1 MNTIFLLR
9 IKYILV
15 SMLLSVVTQLV
26 VGQTV
31 ERGRILEYKG
41 NAQKTPLSGVELNV
55 KGASTVTSD
64 AKGFFILKFPTQK
77 PGQSIQCN
85 EIYKSGFI
93 IFNKDAVEAWRISNS
108 QRTFRIIM
116 CKENDFR
123 ALKKK
128 YYGIFEKSYKRDYER
143 QKQKAYAEQ
152 KEVLK
157 LQTRLKEIENEYEEK
172 MSNIN
177 NYVET
182 FARIDLS
189 EMSNIEKEALQ
200 LVEDGHIEDGIQ
212 KYEGLRLS
220 QQTKQQLDKLHA
232 GDIVVKAGQEIVNTA
247 QQDLLALVEKLKT
260 QVGLYDMGGYEF
272 NSKRDSSIVEIVN
285 VYEALRKT
293 FGAIY
298 NNELGYWLIT
308 LSKVCNARDRLNY
321 IQRAADLPSAQG
333 LAMLGYINELRSSD
347 NSDSLYTKAI
357 ECYKRA
363 AQLSDASDSINVGQK
378 ALERCPDFFVTLGKN
393 TLYFRIFNRL
403 ENTVSVCCKSLMR
416 TNDCEGELIIPEKV
430 SYQGKEYIVRY
441 IDAEAFLN
449 NRLLTCVTIPSS
461 VKSIGRSAFRGCN
474 SLKDIYFQG
483 DVDEIFEDENR
494 DLKGTIPEKTKL
506 HLPLNVVNML
516 EWSIDRIVDIQ
527 KILSDMTVTLKTYST
542 KELGEIHL
550 AYCSLVKQLYDNIT
564 TDEQLKLY
572 CLEILA
578 NEYSDSCYMS
588 TFSIEKA
595 TQLYQKLIVK
605 DKSNSGRYYERL
617 GYLKRLQKQYEESVR
632 LYRKSIDCGWQDAL
646 NSLAYSYAQGLGVK
660 KDYEQAHR
668 LIDELI
674 KADSTNFNAYDSKGE
689 FYLQE
694 GDSIHAK
701 EWLEKTINK
710 IFTFQQNTEDFNT
723 VLRRYKAVSVLYK
736 AFLSEEKK
744 DSINFQSL
752 LVLAQAVSKTQY
764 EKITCKKNA
773 IKAPDYEELLSIAIL
788 ASNVLLKN
796 KTLEIIK
803 KYNAAYLVTAMTWAI
818 RNELKIRYPVYDFLF
833 FLSNE
838 NKYYVSSEKELVKLA
853 LIKTI
858 YDICKTAKAS
868 GGTFPAYSFFVGLYD
883 IFDTIKNDEEYN
895 EIQNL
900 LLENKTNL
908 KHNFSKEFLNEK
920 VKKYAD
926 IVCKEISQKDNF
938 KLLISSEHGK

>member
-143 QKQKAYAEQ
+143 QKQKAYAEK

-200 LVEDGHIEDGIQ
+200 LVEAGHIEEGIK
-212 KYEGLRLS
+212 KYEELRLR
-220 QQTKQQLDKLHA
+220 QQTKQQLDKLLA

-247 QQDLLALVEKLKT
+247 QQDLLALVEKIKT
-260 QVGLYDMGGYEF
+260 QIGLYNMGGSDF

-293 FGAIY
+293 FGAKY

-308 LSKVCNARDRLNY
+308 LSKVCNGRDRLNY
-321 IQRAADLPSAQG
+321 IQRAAELPSAQG
-333 LAMLGYINELRSSD
+333 QAMLGYINELKSSD

-357 ECYKRA
+357 ECYRRA

-378 ALERCPDFFVTLGKN
+378 ALKHCPDFFVDLGKN
-393 TLYFRIFNRL
+393 TLYFRIFSRL
-403 ENTVSVCCKSLMR
+403 ENTVSVCCKSIMR
-416 TNDCEGELIIPEKV
+416 TNDCEGELIIPQKV

-461 VKSIGRSAFRGCN
+461 VKSIGLNAFRGCN

-483 DVDEIFEDENR
+483 DVDEIFEDEKR
-494 DLKGTIPEKTKL
+494 DLKATIPKTTKL
-506 HLPLNVVNML
+506 HFPPKIDNML
-516 EWSIDRIVDIQ
+516 GWIIDRVISMKKDLADLDYI
-527 KILSDMTVTLKTYST
+527 KTSSI
-542 KELGEIHL
+542 KECDEIHL
-550 AYCSLVKQLYDNIT
+550 AYCNLVNQLNNNASI
-564 TDEQLKLY
+564 DEQLKLY
-572 CLEILA
+572 CLESLA
-578 NEYSDSCYMS
+578 NEYSDSCYKS
-588 TFSIEKA
+588 TFNIEKA
-595 TQLYQKLIVK
+595 TQLYQELIVK
-605 DKSNSGRYYERL
+605 NNPNSGRYYERL
-617 GYLKRLQKQYEESVR
+617 GYLKELQKQYEEAVR
-632 LYRKSIDCGWQDAL
+632 LYRKSIECGWQDAL
-646 NSLAYSYAQGLGVK
+646 NTLAYSYAQGLGVK
-660 KDYEQAHR
+660 KDFEQAHR

-689 FYLQE
+689 FYLLE

-710 IFTFQQNTEDFNT
+710 IFTSQQNTEDFNT

-752 LVLAQAVSKTQY
+752 LDLAQAVSKTQY

-818 RNELKIRYPVYDFLF
+818 RNELKIRYPVYDLWF

-868 GGTFPAYSFFVGLYD
+868 GVTFPAYSFFVGLYD

>member
-41 NAQKTPLSGVELNV
+41 NAQKTPLAGVELNV

-143 QKQKAYAEQ
+143 QKQKAYAEK

-200 LVEDGHIEDGIQ
+200 LVEAGHIEEGIK
-212 KYEGLRLS
+212 KYEELRLR
-220 QQTKQQLDKLHA
+220 QQTKQQLDKLLA

-247 QQDLLALVEKLKT
+247 QQDLLALVEKIKT
-260 QVGLYDMGGYEF
+260 QIGLYNMGGSDF

-293 FGAIY
+293 FGAKY

-308 LSKVCNARDRLNY
+308 LSKVCNGRDRLNY
-321 IQRAADLPSAQG
+321 IQRAAELPSAQG
-333 LAMLGYINELRSSD
+333 QAMLGYINELKSSD

-357 ECYKRA
+357 ECYRRA

-378 ALERCPDFFVTLGKN
+378 ALKHCPDFFVDLGKN
-393 TLYFRIFNRL
+393 TLYFRIFSRL
-403 ENTVSVCCKSLMR
+403 ENTVSVCCKSIMR
-416 TNDCEGELIIPEKV
+416 TNDCEGELIIPQKV

-461 VKSIGRSAFRGCN
+461 VKSIGLNAFRGCN

-483 DVDEIFEDENR
+483 DVDEIFEDEKR
-494 DLKGTIPEKTKL
+494 DLKATIPKTTKL
-506 HLPLNVVNML
+506 HFPPKIDNML
-516 EWSIDRIVDIQ
+516 GWIIDRVISMKKDLADLDYI
-527 KILSDMTVTLKTYST
+527 KTSSI
-542 KELGEIHL
+542 KECDEIHL
-550 AYCSLVKQLYDNIT
+550 AYCNLVNQLNNNASI
-564 TDEQLKLY
+564 DEQLKLY
-572 CLEILA
+572 CLESLA
-578 NEYSDSCYMS
+578 NEYSDSCYKS
-588 TFSIEKA
+588 TFNIEKA
-595 TQLYQKLIVK
+595 TQLYQELIVK
-605 DKSNSGRYYERL
+605 NNPNSGRYYERL
-617 GYLKRLQKQYEESVR
+617 GYLKELQKQYEEAVR
-632 LYRKSIDCGWQDAL
+632 LYRKSIECGWQDAL
-646 NSLAYSYAQGLGVK
+646 NTLAYSYAQGLGVK
-660 KDYEQAHR
+660 KDFEQAHR

-689 FYLQE
+689 FYLLE

-710 IFTFQQNTEDFNT
+710 IFTSQQNTEDFNT

-752 LVLAQAVSKTQY
+752 LDLAQAVSKTQY

-818 RNELKIRYPVYDFLF
+818 RNELKIRYPVYDLWF

-868 GGTFPAYSFFVGLYD
+868 GVTFPAYSFFVGLYD
-883 IFDTIKNDEEYN
+883 IFDTIKNDEEYH

>member
-108 QRTFRIIM
+108 KRTFRIIM

-143 QKQKAYAEQ
+143 QKQKAYAEK

-200 LVEDGHIEDGIQ
+200 LVEAGHIEEGIK
-212 KYEGLRLS
+212 KYEEVRLR
-220 QQTKQQLDKLHA
+220 QQTKQQLDKLLA

-247 QQDLLALVEKLKT
+247 QQDLLALVEKIKT
-260 QVGLYDMGGYEF
+260 QIGLYNMGGSDF

-293 FGAIY
+293 FGAKY

-308 LSKVCNARDRLNY
+308 LSKVCNGRDRLNY
-321 IQRAADLPSAQG
+321 IQRAAELPSAQG
-333 LAMLGYINELRSSD
+333 QAMLGYINELKSSD

-357 ECYKRA
+357 ECYRRA

-378 ALERCPDFFVTLGKN
+378 ALKHCPDFFVDLGKN
-393 TLYFRIFNRL
+393 TLYFRIFSRL
-403 ENTVSVCCKSLMR
+403 ENTVSVCCKSIMR
-416 TNDCEGELIIPEKV
+416 TNDCEGELIIPQKV

-461 VKSIGRSAFRGCN
+461 VKSIGLNAFRGCN

-483 DVDEIFEDENR
+483 DVDEIFEDEKR
-494 DLKGTIPEKTKL
+494 DLKATIPKTTKL
-506 HLPLNVVNML
+506 HFPPKIDNML
-516 EWSIDRIVDIQ
+516 GWIIDRVISMKKDLADLDYI
-527 KILSDMTVTLKTYST
+527 KTSSI
-542 KELGEIHL
+542 KECDEIHL
-550 AYCSLVKQLYDNIT
+550 AYCNLVNQLNNNASI
-564 TDEQLKLY
+564 DEQLKLY
-572 CLEILA
+572 CLESLA
-578 NEYSDSCYMS
+578 NEYSDSCYKS
-588 TFSIEKA
+588 TFNIEKA
-595 TQLYQKLIVK
+595 TQLYQELIVK
-605 DKSNSGRYYERL
+605 NNPNSGRYYERL
-617 GYLKRLQKQYEESVR
+617 GYLKELQKQYEEAVR
-632 LYRKSIDCGWQDAL
+632 LYRKSIECGWQDAL
-646 NSLAYSYAQGLGVK
+646 NTLAYSYAQGLGVK
-660 KDYEQAHR
+660 KDFEQAHR

-689 FYLQE
+689 FYLLE

-710 IFTFQQNTEDFNT
+710 IFTSQQNTEDFNT

-752 LVLAQAVSKTQY
+752 LDLAQAVSKTQY

-818 RNELKIRYPVYDFLF
+818 RNELKIRYPVYDLWF

-868 GGTFPAYSFFVGLYD
+868 GVTFPAYSFFVGLYD
-883 IFDTIKNDEEYN
+883 IFDTIKNDEEYH

>member
-1 MNTIFLLR
+1 MKTVFLLR

-15 SMLLSVVTQLV
+15 SMLLIVVTQLA

-31 ERGRILEYKG
+31 ERGCVLEYKG

-55 KGASTVTSD
+55 KGASTVTSNT
-64 AKGFFILKFPTQK
+64 KGFFILKFPTQK

-108 QRTFRIIM
+108 QRVFCIVM

-123 ALKKK
+123 AFKKK
-128 YYGIFEKSYKRDYER
+128 YYGIFEKSYKKDYER
-143 QKQKAYAEQ
+143 QKQKAYAEK

-157 LQTRLKEIENEYEEK
+157 LQMRLKEIEKEYEEK

-200 LVEDGHIEDGIQ
+200 LVEAGHIEEGIK
-212 KYEGLRLS
+212 KYEELRLR

-247 QQDLLALVEKLKT
+247 QQDLLALVEKIKT
-260 QVGLYDMGGYEF
+260 QIGLYNMGGSDF

-293 FGAIY
+293 FGTKY

-308 LSKVCNARDRLNY
+308 LSKVCNGRDRLNY

-347 NSDSLYTKAI
+347 NSDSLYAKAI
-357 ECYKRA
+357 ECYRRA

-378 ALERCPDFFVTLGKN
+378 ALEHCPDFFVTLGEN
-393 TLYFRIFNRL
+393 TLYFRVFNRL
-403 ENTVSVCCKSLMR
+403 ENTVSVCCKSIMR
-416 TNDCEGELIIPEKV
+416 SNDCEGELIIPEKV
-430 SYQGKEYIVRY
+430 SYQGKEYVVRY

-449 NRLLTCVTIPSS
+449 NRLLASVTIPSS
-461 VKSIGRSAFRGCN
+461 VKAIGQNAFRGCN

-494 DLKGTIPEKTKL
+494 NLKTTIPKTTKL
-506 HLPLNVVNML
+506 HFSPKIDNML
-516 EWSIDRIVDIQ
+516 EWVVDRVISMEKNLTDLDYIKTFSI
-527 KILSDMTVTLKTYST
+527 
-542 KELGEIHL
+542 KERDEIHL
-550 AYCSLVKQLYDNIT
+550 AYCNLVNQLNNNASI
-564 TDEQLKLY
+564 DEQLKLY

-578 NEYSDSCYMS
+578 NEYSDSCYKS

-595 TQLYQKLIVK
+595 TQLYQELIVK
-605 DKSNSGRYYERL
+605 NNPNSGRYYERL
-617 GYLKRLQKQYEESVR
+617 GYLKGLQKQYEESVR

-660 KDYEQAHR
+660 KDFEQAHR

-689 FYLQE
+689 FYLLE

-701 EWLEKTINK
+701 EWLEKTIK
-710 IFTFQQNTEDFNT
+710 KMRTSHQNTEDFIT
-723 VLRRYKAVSVLYK
+723 VLKRYTAVSVLYN

-752 LVLAQAVSKTQY
+752 LDLAQAVSKTQY
-764 EKITCKKNA
+764 EIITCKKNA

-788 ASNVLLKN
+788 ASDVLLKN
-796 KTLEIIK
+796 RPLEKLK
-803 KYNAAYLVTAMTWAI
+803 KYSATYLTSAMTWAI
-818 RNELKIRYPVYDFLF
+818 RNELKIRYPVYKDWFLQ
-833 FLSNE
+833 LNDNLYE
-838 NKYYVSSEKELVKLA
+838 VSSEKELVKLSV
-853 LIKTI
+853 IKTI
-858 YDICKTAKAS
+858 YDICKTAKTS
-868 GGTFPAYSFFVGLYD
+868 GVTFPAYSFFVGLYN
-883 IFDTIKNDEEYN
+883 IFDTIKNDEEYD
-895 EIQNL
+895 EIQDL
-900 LLENKTNL
+900 LFENKTNF
-908 KHNFSKEFLNEK
+908 KHNYSKEILNEK
-920 VKKYAD
+920 VKKYLD
-926 IVCKEISQKDNF
+926 TVFEEIIQKDNL
-938 KLLISSEHGK
+938 KLLFSSENGK

>member
-41 NAQKTPLSGVELNV
+41 NAQKTPLAGVELNV

-143 QKQKAYAEQ
+143 QKQKAYAEK

-200 LVEDGHIEDGIQ
+200 LVEAGHIEEGIK
-212 KYEGLRLS
+212 KYEELRLR
-220 QQTKQQLDKLHA
+220 QQTKQQLDKLLA

-247 QQDLLALVEKLKT
+247 QQDLLALVEKIKT
-260 QVGLYDMGGYEF
+260 QIGLYNMGGSDF

-293 FGAIY
+293 FGAKY

-308 LSKVCNARDRLNY
+308 LSKVCNGRDRLNY
-321 IQRAADLPSAQG
+321 IQRAAELPSAQG
-333 LAMLGYINELRSSD
+333 QAMLGYINELKSSD

-357 ECYKRA
+357 ECYRRA

-378 ALERCPDFFVTLGKN
+378 ALKHCPDFFVDLGKN
-393 TLYFRIFNRL
+393 TLYFRIFSRL
-403 ENTVSVCCKSLMR
+403 ENTVSVCCKSIMR
-416 TNDCEGELIIPEKV
+416 TNDCEGELIIPQKV

-461 VKSIGRSAFRGCN
+461 VKSIGLNAFRGCN

-483 DVDEIFEDENR
+483 DVDEIFEDEKR
-494 DLKGTIPEKTKL
+494 DLKATIPKTTKL
-506 HLPLNVVNML
+506 HFPPKIDNML
-516 EWSIDRIVDIQ
+516 GWIIGRVISMKKDLADLDYIKTSSI
-527 KILSDMTVTLKTYST
+527 
-542 KELGEIHL
+542 KECDEIHL
-550 AYCSLVKQLYDNIT
+550 AYCNLVNQLNNNASI
-564 TDEQLKLY
+564 DEQLKLY
-572 CLEILA
+572 CLESLA
-578 NEYSDSCYMS
+578 NEYSDSCYKS
-588 TFSIEKA
+588 TFNIEKA
-595 TQLYQKLIVK
+595 TQLYQELIVK
-605 DKSNSGRYYERL
+605 NNPNSGRYYERL
-617 GYLKRLQKQYEESVR
+617 GYLKELQKQYEEAVR
-632 LYRKSIDCGWQDAL
+632 LYRKSIECGWQDAL
-646 NSLAYSYAQGLGVK
+646 NTLAYSYAQGLGVK
-660 KDYEQAHR
+660 KDFEQAHR

-689 FYLQE
+689 FYLLE

-710 IFTFQQNTEDFNT
+710 IFTSQQNTEDFNT

-752 LVLAQAVSKTQY
+752 LDLAQAVSKTQY

-818 RNELKIRYPVYDFLF
+818 RNELKIRYPVYDLWF

-868 GGTFPAYSFFVGLYD
+868 GVTFPAYSFFVGLYD
-883 IFDTIKNDEEYN
+883 IFDTIKNDEEYH

>member
-143 QKQKAYAEQ
+143 QKQKAYAEK

-200 LVEDGHIEDGIQ
+200 LVEAGHIEEGIK
-212 KYEGLRLS
+212 KYEELRLR
-220 QQTKQQLDKLHA
+220 QQTKQQLDKLLA

-247 QQDLLALVEKLKT
+247 QQDLLALVEKIKT
-260 QVGLYDMGGYEF
+260 QIGLYNMGGSDF

-293 FGAIY
+293 FGAKY

-308 LSKVCNARDRLNY
+308 LSKVCNGRDRLNY
-321 IQRAADLPSAQG
+321 IQRAAELPSAQG
-333 LAMLGYINELRSSD
+333 QAMLGYINELKSSD

-357 ECYKRA
+357 ECYRRA

-378 ALERCPDFFVTLGKN
+378 ALKHCPDFFVDLGKN
-393 TLYFRIFNRL
+393 TLYFRIFSRL
-403 ENTVSVCCKSLMR
+403 ENTVSVCCKSIMR
-416 TNDCEGELIIPEKV
+416 TNDCEGELIIPQKV

-461 VKSIGRSAFRGCN
+461 VKSIGLNAFRGCN

-483 DVDEIFEDENR
+483 DVDEIFEDEKR
-494 DLKGTIPEKTKL
+494 DLKATIPKTTKL
-506 HLPLNVVNML
+506 HFPPKIDNML
-516 EWSIDRIVDIQ
+516 GWIIDRVISMKKDLADLDYI
-527 KILSDMTVTLKTYST
+527 KTSSI
-542 KELGEIHL
+542 KECDEIHL
-550 AYCSLVKQLYDNIT
+550 AYCNLVNQLNNNASI
-564 TDEQLKLY
+564 DEQLKLY
-572 CLEILA
+572 CLESLA
-578 NEYSDSCYMS
+578 NEYSDSCYKS
-588 TFSIEKA
+588 TFNIEKA
-595 TQLYQKLIVK
+595 TQLYQELIVK
-605 DKSNSGRYYERL
+605 NNPNSGRYYERL
-617 GYLKRLQKQYEESVR
+617 GYLKELQKQYEEAVR
-632 LYRKSIDCGWQDAL
+632 LYRKSIECGWQDAL
-646 NSLAYSYAQGLGVK
+646 NTLAYSYAQGLGVK
-660 KDYEQAHR
+660 KDFEQAHR

-689 FYLQE
+689 FYLLE

-710 IFTFQQNTEDFNT
+710 IFTSQQNTEDFNT

-752 LVLAQAVSKTQY
+752 LDLAQAVSKTQY

-818 RNELKIRYPVYDFLF
+818 RNELKIRYPVYDLWF

-868 GGTFPAYSFFVGLYD
+868 GVTFPAYSFFVGLYD
-883 IFDTIKNDEEYN
+883 IFDTIKNDEEYH

>member
-143 QKQKAYAEQ
+143 QKQKAYAEK

-200 LVEDGHIEDGIQ
+200 LVEAGHIEEGIK
-212 KYEGLRLS
+212 KYEELRLR
-220 QQTKQQLDKLHA
+220 QQTKQQLDKLLA

-247 QQDLLALVEKLKT
+247 QQDLLALVEKIKT
-260 QVGLYDMGGYEF
+260 QIGLYNMGGSDF

-293 FGAIY
+293 FGAKY

-308 LSKVCNARDRLNY
+308 LSKVCNGRDRLNY
-321 IQRAADLPSAQG
+321 IQRAAELPSAQG
-333 LAMLGYINELRSSD
+333 QAMLGYINELKSSD
-347 NSDSLYTKAI
+347 NSDTLYTKAI
-357 ECYKRA
+357 ECYRRA

-378 ALERCPDFFVTLGKN
+378 ALKHCPDFFVDLGKN
-393 TLYFRIFNRL
+393 TLYFRIFSRL
-403 ENTVSVCCKSLMR
+403 ENTVSVCCKSIMR
-416 TNDCEGELIIPEKV
+416 TNDCEGELIIPQKV

-461 VKSIGRSAFRGCN
+461 VKSIGRDAFRGCN

-483 DVDEIFEDENR
+483 DVDEIFEDEKR
-494 DLKGTIPEKTKL
+494 DLKATIPKTTKL
-506 HLPLNVVNML
+506 HFPPKIDNML
-516 EWSIDRIVDIQ
+516 GWIIDRVISMKKDLADLDYI
-527 KILSDMTVTLKTYST
+527 KTSSI
-542 KELGEIHL
+542 KECDEIHL
-550 AYCSLVKQLYDNIT
+550 AYCNLVNQLNNNASI
-564 TDEQLKLY
+564 DEQLKLY
-572 CLEILA
+572 CLESLA
-578 NEYSDSCYMS
+578 NEYSDSCYKS
-588 TFSIEKA
+588 TFNIEKA
-595 TQLYQKLIVK
+595 TQLYQELIVK
-605 DKSNSGRYYERL
+605 NNPNSGRYYERL
-617 GYLKRLQKQYEESVR
+617 GYLKELQKQYEEAVR
-632 LYRKSIDCGWQDAL
+632 LYRKSIECGWQDAL
-646 NSLAYSYAQGLGVK
+646 NTLAYSYAQGLGVK
-660 KDYEQAHR
+660 KDFEQAHR

-689 FYLQE
+689 FYLLE

-710 IFTFQQNTEDFNT
+710 IFTSQQNTEDFNT

-736 AFLSEEKK
+736 AFLSEKK

-752 LVLAQAVSKTQY
+752 LDLAQAVSKTQY

-818 RNELKIRYPVYDFLF
+818 RNELKIRYPVYDLWF

-868 GGTFPAYSFFVGLYD
+868 GVTFPAYSFFVGLYD

>member
-77 PGQSIQCN
+77 LGQSIQCN

-143 QKQKAYAEQ
+143 QKQKAYAEK

-200 LVEDGHIEDGIQ
+200 LVEAGHIEEGIK
-212 KYEGLRLS
+212 KYEELRLR
-220 QQTKQQLDKLHA
+220 QQTKQQLDKLLA

-247 QQDLLALVEKLKT
+247 QQDLLALVEKIKT
-260 QVGLYDMGGYEF
+260 QIGLYNMGGSDF

-293 FGAIY
+293 FGAKY

-308 LSKVCNARDRLNY
+308 LSKVCNGRDRLNY
-321 IQRAADLPSAQG
+321 IQRAAELPSAQG
-333 LAMLGYINELRSSD
+333 QAMLGYINELKSSD

-357 ECYKRA
+357 ECYRRA

-378 ALERCPDFFVTLGKN
+378 ALKHCPDFFVDLGKN
-393 TLYFRIFNRL
+393 TLYFRIFSRL
-403 ENTVSVCCKSLMR
+403 ENTVSVCCKSIMR
-416 TNDCEGELIIPEKV
+416 TNDCEGELIIPQKV

-461 VKSIGRSAFRGCN
+461 VKSIGLNAFRGCN

-483 DVDEIFEDENR
+483 YVDEIFEDEKR
-494 DLKGTIPEKTKL
+494 DLKATIPKTTKL
-506 HLPLNVVNML
+506 HFPPKIDNML
-516 EWSIDRIVDIQ
+516 GWIIDRVISMKKDLADLDYI
-527 KILSDMTVTLKTYST
+527 KTSSI
-542 KELGEIHL
+542 KECDEIHL
-550 AYCSLVKQLYDNIT
+550 AYCNLVNQLNNNASI
-564 TDEQLKLY
+564 DEQLKLY
-572 CLEILA
+572 CLESLA
-578 NEYSDSCYMS
+578 NEYSDSCYKS
-588 TFSIEKA
+588 TFNIEKA
-595 TQLYQKLIVK
+595 TQLYQELIVK
-605 DKSNSGRYYERL
+605 NNPNSGRYYERL
-617 GYLKRLQKQYEESVR
+617 GYLKELQKQYEEAVR
-632 LYRKSIDCGWQDAL
+632 LYRKSIECGWQDAL
-646 NSLAYSYAQGLGVK
+646 NTLAYSYAQGLGVK
-660 KDYEQAHR
+660 KDFEQAHR

-689 FYLQE
+689 FYLLE

-710 IFTFQQNTEDFNT
+710 IFTSQQNTEDFNT

-752 LVLAQAVSKTQY
+752 LDLAQAVSKTQY

-818 RNELKIRYPVYDFLF
+818 RNELKIRYPVYDLWF

-868 GGTFPAYSFFVGLYD
+868 GVTFPAYSFFVGLYD

>member
-15 SMLLSVVTQLV
+15 SMLFSVVTQLV

-143 QKQKAYAEQ
+143 QKQKAYAEK

-200 LVEDGHIEDGIQ
+200 LVEAGHIEEGIK
-212 KYEGLRLS
+212 KYEELRLR
-220 QQTKQQLDKLHA
+220 QQTKQQLDKLLA

-247 QQDLLALVEKLKT
+247 QQDLLALVEKIKT
-260 QVGLYDMGGYEF
+260 QIGLYNMGGSDF

-293 FGAIY
+293 FGAKY

-308 LSKVCNARDRLNY
+308 LSKVCNGRDRLNY
-321 IQRAADLPSAQG
+321 IQRAAELPSAQG
-333 LAMLGYINELRSSD
+333 QAMLGYINELKSSD

-357 ECYKRA
+357 ECYRRA

-378 ALERCPDFFVTLGKN
+378 ALKHCPDFFVTLGKN
-393 TLYFRIFNRL
+393 TLYFRIFSRL
-403 ENTVSVCCKSLMR
+403 ENTVSVCCKSIMR
-416 TNDCEGELIIPEKV
+416 TNDCEGELIIPQKV

-441 IDAEAFLN
+441 IDAEAFRN

-461 VKSIGRSAFRGCN
+461 VKSIGRNAFRGCN

-483 DVDEIFEDENR
+483 DVDKIFEDENR

-578 NEYSDSCYMS
+578 NEYCDSCYMS

-660 KDYEQAHR
+660 KDFEQAHR

-689 FYLQE
+689 FYLLE

-710 IFTFQQNTEDFNT
+710 IFTSQQNTEDFNT

-752 LVLAQAVSKTQY
+752 LDLAQAVSKTQY

-818 RNELKIRYPVYDFLF
+818 RNELKIRYPVYDLCF

-868 GGTFPAYSFFVGLYD
+868 GVTFPAYSFFVGLYD
-883 IFDTIKNDEEYN
+883 IFDSIKNDEEYN

>member
-143 QKQKAYAEQ
+143 QKQKAYAEK

-200 LVEDGHIEDGIQ
+200 LVEAGHIEEGIK
-212 KYEGLRLS
+212 KYEELRLR
-220 QQTKQQLDKLHA
+220 QQTKQQLDKLLA

-247 QQDLLALVEKLKT
+247 QQDLLALVEKIKT
-260 QVGLYDMGGYEF
+260 QIGLYNMGGSDF

-293 FGAIY
+293 FGAKY

-308 LSKVCNARDRLNY
+308 LSKVCNGRDRLNY
-321 IQRAADLPSAQG
+321 IQRAAELPSAQG
-333 LAMLGYINELRSSD
+333 QAMLGYINELKSSD

-357 ECYKRA
+357 ECYRGA

-378 ALERCPDFFVTLGKN
+378 ALKHCPDFFVTLGKN
-393 TLYFRIFNRL
+393 TLYFRIFSRL
-403 ENTVSVCCKSLMR
+403 ENTVSVCCKSIMR
-416 TNDCEGELIIPEKV
+416 TNDCEGELIIPQKV

-461 VKSIGRSAFRGCN
+461 VKSIGLNAFRGCN

-483 DVDEIFEDENR
+483 DVDEIFEDEKR
-494 DLKGTIPEKTKL
+494 DLKATIPKTTKL
-506 HLPLNVVNML
+506 HFPPKIDNML
-516 EWSIDRIVDIQ
+516 GWIIDRVISMKKDLADLDYI
-527 KILSDMTVTLKTYST
+527 KTSSI
-542 KELGEIHL
+542 KECDEIHL
-550 AYCSLVKQLYDNIT
+550 AYCNLVNQLNNNASI
-564 TDEQLKLY
+564 DEQLKLY
-572 CLEILA
+572 CLESLA
-578 NEYSDSCYMS
+578 NEYSDSCYKS
-588 TFSIEKA
+588 TFNIEKA
-595 TQLYQKLIVK
+595 TQLYQELIVK
-605 DKSNSGRYYERL
+605 NNPNSGRYYERL
-617 GYLKRLQKQYEESVR
+617 GYLKELQKQYEEAVR
-632 LYRKSIDCGWQDAL
+632 LYRKSIECGWQDAL
-646 NSLAYSYAQGLGVK
+646 NTLAYSYAQGLGVK
-660 KDYEQAHR
+660 KDFEQAHR

-689 FYLQE
+689 FYLLE

-701 EWLEKTINK
+701 EWLKKTINK
-710 IFTFQQNTEDFNT
+710 IFTSQQNTEDFNT

-752 LVLAQAVSKTQY
+752 LDLAQAVSKTQY

-818 RNELKIRYPVYDFLF
+818 RNELKIRYPVYDFWF

-868 GGTFPAYSFFVGLYD
+868 GVTFPAYSFFVGLYD
-883 IFDTIKNDEEYN
+883 IFDTIKNDEEYH